1 MEMEAALARV
11 SCLVLLA
18 LLITPCKGADRRAQ
32 TRVCACAD
40 LVRDVQ
46 VEQVAA
52 MEGVMVGLQRE
63 VLGLFLA
70 AYDGNDA
77 NVQSISTFITHS
89 IRHHVAHA
97 QLPDVA
103 VHQDELLM
111 GVLSRNNVDL
121 CRQAVLG
128 IGLESM
134 RASIATCEA
143 QGCWFEVIFE
153 CITDGVFTV
162 VLIGLYYLI
171 GFIYPFTFY

>member
-1 MEMEAALARV
+1 
-11 SCLVLLA
+11 
-18 LLITPCKGADRRAQ
+18 
-32 TRVCACAD
+32 
-40 LVRDVQ
+40 
-46 VEQVAA
+46 
-52 MEGVMVGLQRE
+52 MVGLQRE

-128 IGLESM
+128 IGLESL
-134 RASIATCEA
+134 RATIAACEA
-143 QGCWFEVIFE
+143 QGCWFESAQLCLATSI
-153 CITDGVFTV
+153 
-162 VLIGLYYLI
+162 VLGQVCRRGAQARERKSRCNWVCPLEPAGPLQVSVLAS
-171 GFIYPFTFY
+171 TL